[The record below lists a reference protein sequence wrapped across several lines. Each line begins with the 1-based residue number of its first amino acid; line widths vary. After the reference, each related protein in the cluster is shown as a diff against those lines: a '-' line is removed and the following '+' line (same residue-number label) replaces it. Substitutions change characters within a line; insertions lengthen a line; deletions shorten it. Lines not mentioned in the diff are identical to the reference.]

1 MATSPN
7 NMHIEYKK
15 KKEGRGKTRKN
26 YEREEEKKLIQ
37 KITLTEYQNQVEK
50 CRRSSLCECDIFL
63 KHDVQVRLQNIVQD
77 PMRKGVA
84 SEEIITGRWHST

>member
-15 KKEGRGKTRKN
+15 RRKDGGKLERTTREKK
-26 YEREEEKKLIQ
+26 KKLIQ

>member
-15 KKEGRGKTRKN
+15 KKEGQGKTRKN